1 MICSVYHI
9 VKNYYSNVAIYL
21 TEEVLTL
28 YQDDVEFAKG
38 SSDPV
43 QAQEGATAMEIVAS
57 RNVHRLV

>member
-1 MICSVYHI
+1 MICSVYYI

-43 QAQEGATAMEIVAS
+43 QAQEGATAMEFVAT
-57 RNVHRLV
+57 RNVH